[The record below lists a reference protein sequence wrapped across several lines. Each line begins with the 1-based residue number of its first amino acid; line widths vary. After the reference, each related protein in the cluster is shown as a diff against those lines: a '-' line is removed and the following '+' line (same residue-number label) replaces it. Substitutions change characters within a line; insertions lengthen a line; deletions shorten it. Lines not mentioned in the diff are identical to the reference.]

1 MHTALQLSADDFRI
15 KIDGAP
21 SDLASLLP
29 GWTPHDR
36 FGIVVH
42 EPYGAIGASYLIQ
55 AAIVAFYDVRPQ
67 RRAGRGPGIVEPND
81 VAIYPDI
88 YIFHVGGRHGD
99 FSMFDF
105 WPARKE
111 VFVESDPRLVLDA
124 VNDRGI
130 TRLAVPDVPPRPV
143 EHEYKEPA
151 AARDRIES
159 VFAYSAS
166 GQVDLPDITIHG
178 VRPAAEVSP
187 SDVLDPKR
195 MCADVSAPD
204 FVRLTTTDPVLLQR
218 EWARLVQLRADEGS
232 EGLELARAR
241 RSALDDGQVL
251 RETYRRISVDDA
263 LNRLV
268 PSVQEGPGAD

>member
-1 MHTALQLSADDFRI
+1 MHTALQLCADDFRI
-15 KIDGAP
+15 EIDGAP
-21 SDLASLLP
+21 SDLTALFP

-55 AAIVAFYDVRPQ
+55 AAIVAFYDIRPQ

-81 VAIYPDI
+81 VAVYPEIYV
-88 YIFHVGGRHGD
+88 FHVGGRHGD

-111 VFVESDPRLVLDA
+111 VFVESDARVVLDA

-130 TRLAVPDVPPRPV
+130 TRLAVPDGPSRRV

-151 AARDRIES
+151 AARDRIDS
-159 VFAYSAS
+159 VFGYSAT
-166 GQVDLPDITIHG
+166 GRVDRPDITIAG

-187 SDVLDPKR
+187 RDVLDPQR
-195 MCADVSAPD
+195 ICIEVSAPD
-204 FVRLTTTDPVLLQR
+204 FARLTTTDPVLLQR
-218 EWARLVQLRADEGS
+218 EWARCVQQRVDEAQA
-232 EGLELARAR
+232 GLELARSR
-241 RSALDDGQVL
+241 RAALDDAGVL

-263 LNRLV
+263 LKRLV
-268 PSVQEGPGAD
+268 PAS